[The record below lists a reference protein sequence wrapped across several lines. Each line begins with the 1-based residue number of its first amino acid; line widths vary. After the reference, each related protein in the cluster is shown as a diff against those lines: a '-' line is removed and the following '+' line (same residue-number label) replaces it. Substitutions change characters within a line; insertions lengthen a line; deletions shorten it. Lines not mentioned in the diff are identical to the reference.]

1 MKRKRELL
9 DLHVLVA
16 DRVIALSDAEFAR
29 ESRYGVFIDA
39 DGVVARSRD
48 RSGRA
53 LHESAH
59 CRGCHAAYES
69 AKRVTCEHGAST
81 RENRKARISKGFEV
95 EDARNANHGFEEQ
108 RKDDPQTTV

>member
-16 DRVIALSDAEFAR
+16 DRVIALSNAKFTR
-29 ESRYGVFIDA
+29 ESRHGVFINA
-39 DGVVARSRD
+39 HGVVARPRD

-53 LHESAH
+53 LHESSH

-69 AKRVTCEHGAST
+69 AKCVTCEHGAST
-81 RENRKARISKGFEV
+81 RENREAWISKGFEV
-95 EDARNANHGFEEQ
+95 EDARNANHCFEEQ